1 MKVLSWNVRGLCD
14 REKRAVVKEVI
25 RNSKADIMLIQ
36 EFRLNFM
43 SNSIVKDVCGCP
55 FD

>member
-25 RNSKADIMLIQ
+25 RILKADIMLIQ
-36 EFRLNFM
+36 EFML
-43 SNSIVKDVCGCP
+43 ILCLILLLKTYVGID
-55 FD
+55 